1 MKQKTHPLA
10 DIKVIRRKSSTLTK
24 IVILT
29 AIVLSMATLL
39 TLHLATEAANRRT
52 EQLRQQAVILEQES
66 QRLDEYEKQ
75 KGTFQEIIR
84 IAQEKLGLIQPDSA
98 IIQPE

>member
-1 MKQKTHPLA
+1 MSTKPHPLA
-10 DIKVIRRKSSTLTK
+10 DIKVVHRKSSTLTR
-24 IVILT
+24 IVIIT
-29 AIVLSMATLL
+29 AIVLSMAALL
-39 TLHLATEAANRRT
+39 TLRFATEAALSRT
-52 EQLRQQAVILEQES
+52 EELRQQAVILEQES